1 MYASFISFTSLFLS
15 VILLQLSTGGIGPL
29 DALSGI
35 TLGFSTEAIGLL
47 GSAHFVGF
55 FLGCWLA
62 PRVIGSVG
70 HARAFAVFAAAG
82 TIGAISHMMLVDAY
96 AWAAMRINSGL
107 CVAGC
112 YTVIE
117 SWLQAKVTNK
127 TRGRALGLYRVADT
141 VGSMFAQLLISL
153 LAPAE
158 YFSYNVIA
166 ILCCASLLPLALTRV
181 PQPKTPSSLRLKPL
195 FAARVSPMAVA
206 GVIVA
211 GVTSA
216 SFRAVGPIYGQRI
229 GLANDEIGYFLAAF
243 ILGGAIAQYPAG
255 WLADRFDRR
264 SVLIGLSVFATATC
278 VAAYFTPALGIWAVF
293 VSVTIFGLV
302 TLPIYSVAAAHANDF
317 VAPENMVELSSSLLF
332 FFAVGAIVSPLLV
345 SVLISNFGPS
355 AMFAFIAIAHVAL
368 CVYGFLRKTS
378 RPTSDSKTPYVYTPR
393 TSLMLGRLLK
403 WKRDRF

>member
-1 MYASFISFTSLFLS
+1 MYASAISFFSLFLS
-15 VILLQLSTGGIGPL
+15 VILLQLSVGGIGPL

-35 TLGFSTEAIGLL
+35 ELGFSTEVIGLL

-55 FLGCWLA
+55 FLGCWWA

-70 HARAFAVFAAAG
+70 HARGFAVFATAG

-141 VGSMFAQLLISL
+141 IGNMFAQLLISV

-158 YFSYNVIA
+158 YFSYNIIA

-181 PQPKTPSSLRLKPL
+181 PQPKTQSTLRLKPL
-195 FAARVSPMAVA
+195 FAKRISPMAVS

-211 GVTSA
+211 GLTSA
-216 SFRAVGPIYGQRI
+216 SFRSVGPIYGQRI
-229 GLANDEIGYFLAAF
+229 GLENDEIGYFLAAF
-243 ILGGAIAQYPAG
+243 VVGGAVAQYPAG

-264 SVLIGLSVFATATC
+264 TVLIGLSLLASMSCGAAFFAPS
-278 VAAYFTPALGIWAVF
+278 VGIWAVF
-293 VSVTIFGLV
+293 ASVIFFGLV
-302 TLPIYSVAAAHANDF
+302 TFPVYSVAAAHANDF

-332 FFAVGAIVSPLLV
+332 FFAAGAIVSPLLV
-345 SVLISNFGPS
+345 STLISNFGPS
-355 AMFAFIAIAHVAL
+355 AMFAFIAIAHIAL
-368 CVYGFLRKTS
+368 CVYGFIRKAS
-378 RPTSDSKTPYVYTPR
+378 RPVSDSKTPYVYTPR
-393 TSLMLGRLLK
+393 TSFMLGRLLK
-403 WKRDRF
+403 WKRGRF